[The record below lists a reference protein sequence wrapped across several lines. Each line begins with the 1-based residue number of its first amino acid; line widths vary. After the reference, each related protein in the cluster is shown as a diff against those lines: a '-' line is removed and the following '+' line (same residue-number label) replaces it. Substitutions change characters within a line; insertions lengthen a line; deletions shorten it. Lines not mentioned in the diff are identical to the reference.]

1 MRVRW
6 KETGRHSIRD
16 VPASKDCRNFRAFHL
31 KSDTKQ
37 LQSSLGAPLIE
48 NHRITGHLAEL
59 PGAVLELPRAQRSL
73 LLPLPAAPPPHLPLA
88 FRQPD
93 NTNGISH
100 HVLGYNLKSFL
111 SMALMQRAPS
121 SYSNSARLPHL
132 AG

>member
-16 VPASKDCRNFRAFHL
+16 VPLASWDCRNFRAFHL

-59 PGAVLELPRAQRSL
+59 PGAVLELPHAGPVSS
-73 LLPLPAAPPPHLPLA
+73 PALPAAPAPHLPLA

-93 NTNGISH
+93 NTDGISH
-100 HVLGYNLKSFL
+100 HVLGYNPKSFL

-121 SYSNSARLPHL
+121 SYSNSARCH
-132 AG
+132 